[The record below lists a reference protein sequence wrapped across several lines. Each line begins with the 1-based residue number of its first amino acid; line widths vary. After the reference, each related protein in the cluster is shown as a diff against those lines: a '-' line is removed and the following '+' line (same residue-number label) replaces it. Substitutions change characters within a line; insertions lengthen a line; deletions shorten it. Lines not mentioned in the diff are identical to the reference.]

1 MIKAQKL
8 QVYTYEDECMKR
20 GILMTNSTNN
30 INSDRLSQ
38 RFVTFAETDSVSRQ
52 EGVLAGKLEKILKE
66 MGAEVVF
73 DNAGEKVG
81 GDCGNLVAKFKGTVD
96 GEPIFLCGHMDTVE
110 PGRGVKV
117 GFKDGVFKSDGT
129 TILGADDKSAL
140 AIILEVMDVIFE
152 NNLPHPPIE
161 VVFTIC
167 EEIGLLGA
175 KHFDYSLMDSKIGY
189 ILDSTDTDGVVTR
202 APASTKFTINIHG
215 RASHAGA
222 APEHGISAIRVAA
235 RAINSLTLGRIDHET
250 TCNIGK
256 IQGGKATN
264 IIPEFTSVDGEAR
277 SHNAQKLKSITDT
290 MIKAFFDAATAFR
303 DEGETLPKI
312 EVKLDMDYPATNI
325 PEDHEVVLLAKK
337 AAENLGSPME
347 SKTIGGGADA
357 NIFFSK
363 NIVAGVLG
371 TGMTAMHTVEESIRL
386 SDMVNIA
393 EILLE
398 IIAIKASD
406 QPVTNSD
413 NQADNQAETQAAA
426 GGIKR

>member
-1 MIKAQKL
+1 M
-8 QVYTYEDECMKR
+8 
-20 GILMTNSTNN
+20 
-30 INSDRLSQ
+30 INSDRLSR
-38 RFVTFAETDSVSRQ
+38 RFVTFAQTDSLSRQ
-52 EGVLAGKLEKILKE
+52 EGQIAGKLEKILKG
-66 MGAEVVF
+66 MGAEVIF

-96 GEPIFLCGHMDTVE
+96 GEPLFLSGHMDTVE

-117 GFKDGVFKSDGT
+117 LFKDGVFTSDGT

-140 AIILEVMDVIFE
+140 AIILEVMEVIFE
-152 NNLPHPPIE
+152 NNLPYPPIE

-175 KHFDYSLMDSKIGY
+175 KHFDYSLLDSKIGY
-189 ILDSTDTDGVVTR
+189 ILDSTDTDGVVTQ
-202 APASTKFTINIHG
+202 APASTKFTISIHG

-222 APEHGISAIRVAA
+222 EPEHGISAISVAA

-277 SHNAQKLKSITDT
+277 SHDAQKLKSITDT
-290 MIKAFFDAATAFR
+290 MIKAFYDAATAFR
-303 DEGETLPKI
+303 REGETLPRI
-312 EVKLDMDYPATNI
+312 EVNLDQDYPATNI
-325 PEDHEVVLLAKK
+325 PEEHEVVVLAKK
-337 AAENLGSPME
+337 AAQNLGRPME
-347 SKTIGGGADA
+347 SKRIGGGADA

-371 TGMTAMHTVEESIRL
+371 TGMTAVHTVKESIRL
-386 SDMVNIA
+386 SDMVNTA
-393 EILLE
+393 EVLLE
-398 IIAIKASD
+398 IISIKAAGQSVIND
-406 QPVTNSD
+406 D
-413 NQADNQAETQAAA
+413 NQAGPQVEA
-426 GGIKR
+426 GKTNI